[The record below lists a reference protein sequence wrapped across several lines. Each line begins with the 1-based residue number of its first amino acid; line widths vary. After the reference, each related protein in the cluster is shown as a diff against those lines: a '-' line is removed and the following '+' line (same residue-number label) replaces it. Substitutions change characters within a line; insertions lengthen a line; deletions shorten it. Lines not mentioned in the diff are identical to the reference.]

1 LERKEGESKKRVASR
16 TTLVS
21 YKTNLFRKT
30 KGYLHNSATIRRP
43 QQDVQMQP
51 SKPRTRDSIHNY
63 YSIYS
68 KWIHNTT
75 TYSTTSLVNWSC
87 NTQNRAPS
95 QTTQK
100 SHHHFEP
107 SGTQPVLS
115 HACRIQQPSPWS
127 QPATELYHVAHASQL
142 PGSTYTCTDKYRP
155 IANFVMTPLP
165 LIWRFQPTQQNAYL
179 SHSAHTQP
187 IWHANKHLIF
197 LPPRHMEKNKNAI
210 V

>member
-1 LERKEGESKKRVASR
+1 MSHTAAKPLEPASEGAV
-16 TTLVS
+16 
-21 YKTNLFRKT
+21 
-30 KGYLHNSATIRRP
+30 P
-43 QQDVQMQP
+43 
-51 SKPRTRDSIHNY
+51 
-63 YSIYS
+63 
-68 KWIHNTT
+68 
-75 TYSTTSLVNWSC
+75 C
-87 NTQNRAPS
+87 
-95 QTTQK
+95 
-100 SHHHFEP
+100 HHLP
-107 SGTQPVLS
+107 CLP
-115 HACRIQQPSPWS
+115 
-127 QPATELYHVAHASQL
+127 AHASQL